1 MEWEY
6 RLDVLNRPL
15 ADEFLVFRLYVIYC
29 RGRDQTVHGKTLT
42 PFHQEY
48 NNVYICNHISM
59 QPILA
64 SSRYRR
70 QMSRWSA
77 FFWRIENHPRDPPR
91 GNGLKMQVAL
101 SSRIFFSGF
110 EARRA
115 TNRKED
121 AFGGVR
127 CRPRMLRG
135 LGTPDGDRSQA
146 RTLNWRSSCCSST
159 ASNSRCCLSVKVV
172 DKVAKS

>member
-15 ADEFLVFRLYVIYC
+15 ADEF
-29 RGRDQTVHGKTLT
+29 HGNTLT

-48 NNVYICNHISM
+48 NNVYICSHISI

-77 FFWRIENHPRDPPR
+77 FFRRIENHPRDPPR
-91 GNGLKMQVAL
+91 GN
-101 SSRIFFSGF
+101 S
-110 EARRA
+110 
-115 TNRKED
+115 
-121 AFGGVR
+121 
-127 CRPRMLRG
+127 LR
-135 LGTPDGDRSQA
+135 T
-146 RTLNWRSSCCSST
+146 
-159 ASNSRCCLSVKVV
+159 V
-172 DKVAKS
+172 